1 MCYSCSALWQ
11 CICYHTDSNMQRPSY
26 LHLFDT
32 VFSINVNFSHGIQN
46 IIFVMYNAQFFI
58 ARFRCNGYAR
68 HHFVTVCVLTR
79 RRIKRFRLREDE
91 SLDFIIF
98 VKICDFELFTYSRSQ
113 ILLLAFS
120 THCCY
125 EIKHF
130 MS

>member
-1 MCYSCSALWQ
+1 MKILKSGEWMIIYKQNQ
-11 CICYHTDSNMQRPSY
+11 C
-26 LHLFDT
+26 
-32 VFSINVNFSHGIQN
+32 
-46 IIFVMYNAQFFI
+46 
-58 ARFRCNGYAR
+58 
-68 HHFVTVCVLTR
+68 VTLEIYTS
-79 RRIKRFRLREDE
+79 KLREDE